1 MAFPFIKRVS
11 FINDQLTLYVHE
23 KCLRIVLF
31 IALKQGLGMTKG
43 TDKHGGLQL
52 PASSSSQVHT
62 SPAVRFC

>member
-23 KCLRIVLF
+23 KCMHIVLF

-43 TDKHGGLQL
+43 TDKHGGL
-52 PASSSSQVHT
+52 
-62 SPAVRFC
+62 